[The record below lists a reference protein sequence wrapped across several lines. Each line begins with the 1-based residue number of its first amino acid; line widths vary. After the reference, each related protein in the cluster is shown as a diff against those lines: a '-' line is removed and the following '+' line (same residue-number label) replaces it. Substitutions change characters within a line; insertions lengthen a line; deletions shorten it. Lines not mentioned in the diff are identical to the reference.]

1 MFNLKDFENDLVL
14 VPLVDKLNKFL
25 SKNKSQKVVTV
36 VEKLEQLLDAP
47 ESVVATT
54 YILSVLAE
62 YDSNI
67 LTERIFKK
75 IQNLLKSNDPKL
87 RVNSIIIIGFK
98 LLSNHD
104 YVKEY
109 FEKLAKFLKDKSVD
123 VRDNV
128 HFFLQELVK
137 KEPDLV
143 KNIKDLLLQSLSKEV
158 SKDNLQSLISLLG
171 FCKELNFN
179 QLYSLREISKS
190 LISSFFNDFK
200 SDIIPN
206 LLEVLSKYFPDLKE
220 INVDAT
226 NEKELLELLDK
237 QSLMKKTNFSEISS
251 KSNIK
256 LRDYI
261 KQIENL
267 GLNDKKIIFY
277 TKNKNNLIF
286 IYELEK
292 LKLLKLFKE
301 ALKISNE
308 KIQKSFSQIIH
319 TDSELKLLIDTLIKF
334 KIINGYYSDLGIFYS
349 YKHIKSE
356 LEDDLIQK
364 GIINIRKYNYL
375 PPEFMVNIINDIK
388 TNQKDS
394 LLMGKEKQSFY
405 SQKKIIEQINIEAAK
420 NNVIDLKSYRERLTE
435 NDFLNLIKNVP
446 NDFLTRYHK
455 GTQWLTNLGTLKISN
470 EIQNSKVFGF
480 FDVNKIS
487 RKLNINQILL
497 LDVFDQI
504 IDQRSG
510 IWDKKREIFYYSNYI
525 TKKIEDI
532 KQITDEV
539 EKSNRIKLLANELKI
554 EENLITTNID
564 ENLRSIA
571 EEIKNKDQIRASTYL
586 EKTGMDMNSFMKYI
600 DEIGITYFKKDDW
613 FIFNLSKIEEAKNDI
628 KYMLLDK
635 SKSED
640 FITLGN
646 LDIKSELIEELI
658 KDLQKDGKL
667 KGIFYEYEGDIL
679 FYTERGIRNLMLENS
694 LIFSFNDLFY
704 EKELGQDEID
714 FLRIVFD
721 ELVKTKKLK
730 GTFDEATL
738 TFSSEEILFAKDY
751 NTVLFEFE
759 KNVNN
764 YINIFELEFERIKKI
779 LSKKEET
786 IFPQE
791 IKLIQEII
799 DKINRKYVKWRSGLD
814 AFVRKFNKKFL
825 RDQGVST
832 KSYKELFSSIDKNEL
847 KSFEEDPEVYEL
859 VNLFDSW
866 VKLFNRIEVKYSNII
881 FYQKR
886 LINNPDDKDSQEKL
900 LELSRELKL
909 V

>member
-1 MFNLKDFENDLVL
+1 MFNLKDFQNDLVL

-25 SKNKSQKVVTV
+25 SKDKIQKVVTV
-36 VEKLEQLLDAP
+36 VEELEQLLDAP

-54 YILSVLAE
+54 YILSILAE
-62 YDSNI
+62 YDSNL

-98 LLSNHD
+98 LLSNQD
-104 YVKEY
+104 YIKEY
-109 FEKLAKFLKDKSVD
+109 FEKLANFLTDNSVD

-137 KEPDLV
+137 KDPDLV
-143 KNIKDLLLQSLSKEV
+143 KNIKDLLLKSLSMELN
-158 SKDNLQSLISLLG
+158 KDNLLSLISLLG

-179 QLYSLREISKS
+179 QLYSLREVSKS
-190 LISSFFNDFK
+190 LISSFFNDK

-206 LLEVLSKYFPDLKE
+206 LLEVLSKYFHDLKE
-220 INVDAT
+220 INFDLT
-226 NEKELLELLDK
+226 NEKELLELLDN
-237 QSLMKKTNFSEISS
+237 QFLMKKTNFSEIST

-256 LRDYI
+256 LRSYI

-292 LKLLKLFKE
+292 LKLLNLFE
-301 ALKISNE
+301 RALKISSE
-308 KIQKSFSQIIH
+308 KIKKFFSQIIH
-319 TDSELKLLIDTLIKF
+319 TDSELKLLIDTLIKL

-349 YKHIKSE
+349 YKHIKTE
-356 LEDDLIQK
+356 LEEDLIQK

-394 LLMGKEKQSFY
+394 LLMGKEKQSYY
-405 SQKKIIEQINIEAAK
+405 SQKKIIEQIHVEAAK

-435 NDFLNLIKNVP
+435 NDFLNLIKNIP

-455 GTQWLTNLGTLKISN
+455 GTQWLTNLGTFKISN

-480 FDVNKIS
+480 FDFNKIS

-497 LDVFDQI
+497 VDVFDDI

-510 IWDKKREIFYYSNYI
+510 IWDKKREIFYYSKHI

-532 KQITDEV
+532 RQITDEV
-539 EKSNRIKLLANELKI
+539 EKSNRIKLLADELKI
-554 EENLITTNID
+554 EENLITANID

-586 EKTGMDMNSFMKYI
+586 EKTGMDINSFMKYI

-658 KDLQKDGKL
+658 KDLQKDRKL

-704 EKELGQDEID
+704 EKELEQDEID
-714 FLRIVFD
+714 LLRMIFD
-721 ELVKTKKLK
+721 DLVKIKKLK
-730 GTFDEATL
+730 GTFDEETL

-764 YINIFELEFERIKKI
+764 YINIFESEFERIKKI
-779 LSKKEET
+779 LTKKEET

-799 DKINRKYVKWRSGLD
+799 DKLNRKYVKWRSGLD

-832 KSYKELFSSIDKNEL
+832 KSYKELFSPIDKKEL